1 MNPPFSVVML
11 AKTPMH
17 IEPAMNR
24 ISIVIAP
31 QPTLG
36 GAAASAANSVDAF
49 IN

>member
-1 MNPPFSVVML
+1 ML

-31 QPTLG
+31 QPTFG
-36 GAAASAANSVDAF
+36 GAAASAARRVEVLKN
-49 IN
+49 